1 MTFKDMN
8 DIENESR
15 ERERA
20 ELKEKVVTDIN
31 EVFSNVLKKR
41 KEQGEIKKKK
51 RKWWIK
57 LIWLILTLGVLL
69 FLINFILG
77 NIWLLKYFIKNL
89 F

>member
-41 KEQGEIKKKK
+41 KEQGEIK
-51 RKWWIK
+51 I
-57 LIWLILTLGVLL
+57 
-69 FLINFILG
+69 
-77 NIWLLKYFIKNL
+77 
-89 F
+89 